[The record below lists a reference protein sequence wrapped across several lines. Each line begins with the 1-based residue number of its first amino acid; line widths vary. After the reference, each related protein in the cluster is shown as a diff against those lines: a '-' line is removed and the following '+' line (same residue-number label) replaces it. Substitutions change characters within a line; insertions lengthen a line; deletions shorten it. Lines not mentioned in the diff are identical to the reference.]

1 MQRSSCV
8 PAVMLAA
15 AALACSDS
23 PAGPEGQG
31 TVVFQL
37 ATTGSGATA
46 SSALSPSLS
55 VSVTR
60 GADVIVIEDVQL
72 VARKIKLESEDAAC
86 EDDESEVAGAE
97 SDEDCP
103 ELKLGPLL
111 LDPPLNDGAETE
123 FLVTLPA
130 GSYDELQL
138 QIHKPTSTGADQAF
152 VLANPDF
159 AGISIRVTG
168 TRNGAPFTFT
178 TDLTQ
183 VIEIE
188 LNDPIVV
195 VADGE
200 TALTLLLDVRGWF
213 LGQGGGTLLNPLN
226 LTQEDRS
233 RIEHNIQQS
242 FHAFEDEDHDG
253 DDDTD

>member
-86 EDDESEVAGAE
+86 EDDDLVAVTGKSGGERDGTANPRPSGDDALPRARAPRALLGPPVERPDHVGDGENPEQPCSDDRRAHERRVAEHLPGAAPVE
-97 SDEDCP
+97 PVDDHGQLQPDED
-103 ELKLGPLL
+103 E
-111 LDPPLNDGAETE
+111 
-123 FLVTLPA
+123 
-130 GSYDELQL
+130 QR
-138 QIHKPTSTGADQAF
+138 
-152 VLANPDF
+152 
-159 AGISIRVTG
+159 RV
-168 TRNGAPFTFT
+168 
-178 TDLTQ
+178 
-183 VIEIE
+183 
-188 LNDPIVV
+188 
-195 VADGE
+195 
-200 TALTLLLDVRGWF
+200 
-213 LGQGGGTLLNPLN
+213 
-226 LTQEDRS
+226 
-233 RIEHNIQQS
+233 QQK
-242 FHAFEDEDHDG
+242 DEDLPKSEPLQASLGRRDLRRTPAEVEPGRDCREHP
-253 DDDTD
+253 